1 MKRKNFIYSLLW
13 TIIFIFMF
21 ILAICVIVKRA
32 KGEW

>member
-21 ILAICVIVKRA
+21 ILSICVIVKRA